1 MEQVLPLRNLV
12 ALLCAGAD
20 MTEQSPSK
28 SYERELG
35 GVQARL
41 EALEEG
47 QATIQRDVREIR
59 DVVVSVKGGW
69 KTLSVI
75 AALSAVVGGLIVKF
89 LAWAMLLPR

>member
-1 MEQVLPLRNLV
+1 MN
-12 ALLCAGAD
+12 
-20 MTEQSPSK
+20 T
-28 SYERELG
+28 YERELG

-69 KTLSVI
+69 KTVAVI
-75 AALSAVVGGLIVKF
+75 ASLSGAVVLMLSK
-89 LAWAMLLPR
+89 LASWLMLLPR